1 MFERLE
7 EIMDLRN
14 YWKNEAT
21 DFTPWLVK
29 EENISILS
37 EAIGLDITVEERES
51 NVGDFNVDI
60 YASETE
66 TNKKIIIENQLEATD
81 HDHLGKLITYASG
94 KSANIIIWIVKEA
107 REEHK
112 AAIEWLNNHT
122 DDEIS
127 FFLCEIKLYKI
138 GNSKPAIKFEV
149 VERPNEWA
157 KEIKKDS
164 LNSTEQLRYEYWAA
178 YNEYAF
184 NNNNNE
190 YPKHF
195 TKRKPSKYAYYGLS
209 IGHSDCNIVIWQTR
223 KENIIN
229 LEIRVFD
236 NKELFNRLKENK
248 NDIEKEIGFEFE
260 WKELPNKNNKVSRI
274 ITKKTVEFDNKDK
287 WPEQFDWI
295 IDTAIKMK
303 KTFVKYI

>member
-7 EIMDLRN
+7 EIMDLKK

-37 EAIGLDITVEERES
+37 EAVGLDITVEERES

-94 KSANIIIWIVKEA
+94 KSANIIIWIVKKA

-184 NNNNNE
+184 NNNNE

-195 TKRKPSKYAYYGLS
+195 TKRKPSKYAFYGLS

-248 NDIEKEIGFEFE
+248 NDIEKEIGFELE
-260 WKELPNKNNKVSRI
+260 WKELPNNNNKVSRI
-274 ITKKTVEFDNKDK
+274 ITQKTVEFDNKDK

-303 KTFVKYI
+303 KTFKKYI

>member
-7 EIMDLRN
+7 EIMDLRQ

-37 EAIGLDITVEERES
+37 EAVGLDITVEERES

-66 TNKKIIIENQLEATD
+66 TKKKIIIENQLEATN

-122 DDEIS
+122 DDEIR

-138 GNSKPAIKFEV
+138 GDSKPAVKFEV

-157 KEIKKDS
+157 KGIKTDS

-184 NNNNNE
+184 NNNNE

-195 TKRKPSKYAYYGLS
+195 TKRKPSKYAFYGLS

-248 NDIEKEIGFEFE
+248 NDIEKEIGFALE
-260 WKELPNKNNKVSRI
+260 WKELPNNNNKVSRI
-274 ITKKTVEFDNKDK
+274 ITQKTVEFDNKDK

-303 KTFVKYI
+303 KTFKKYI